1 MNIVI
6 GLNRIL
12 LIKLPV
18 VDVLDVDEGL
28 SRQFNPSHDS
38 SILKC
43 KLLKATA
50 MFALSLW
57 NVFFFL

>member
-1 MNIVI
+1 MNIVR

-28 SRQFNPSHDS
+28 SRQ
-38 SILKC
+38 
-43 KLLKATA
+43 
-50 MFALSLW
+50 
-57 NVFFFL
+57 

>member
-6 GLNRIL
+6 GLNIIF

-28 SRQFNPSHDS
+28 SRQ
-38 SILKC
+38 
-43 KLLKATA
+43 
-50 MFALSLW
+50 
-57 NVFFFL
+57 

>member
-18 VDVLDVDEGL
+18 VGVLDVDEGL
-28 SRQFNPSHDS
+28 SRQ
-38 SILKC
+38 
-43 KLLKATA
+43 
-50 MFALSLW
+50 
-57 NVFFFL
+57 

>member
-6 GLNRIL
+6 GLNRI

-28 SRQFNPSHDS
+28 SRQ
-38 SILKC
+38 
-43 KLLKATA
+43 
-50 MFALSLW
+50 
-57 NVFFFL
+57 